1 MTVYLDSTFV
11 IRHLL
16 GVGKAA
22 AFWGKWDKAYASA
35 LMRVECFRAADR
47 LRLDG
52 KLDDAGRSRLGSW
65 IETVCETVTQIPVTE
80 SVVRRAADAF
90 PVAVGTLRAIHLATM
105 QELEKV
111 HGVKCDVASADE
123 ELVAAAKAIG
133 FAEAACPGPE
143 GSAEAGSA
151 DAAPEAK

>member
-1 MTVYLDSTFV
+1 M
-11 IRHLL
+11 
-16 GVGKAA
+16 
-22 AFWGKWDKAYASA
+22 
-35 LMRVECFRAADR
+35 
-47 LRLDG
+47 
-52 KLDDAGRSRLGSW
+52 
-65 IETVCETVTQIPVTE
+65 
-80 SVVRRAADAF
+80 VRRAADAF